1 MDDEMMKIIEV
12 TVPFAIPATIL
23 LMIFV
28 IGANW
33 SNILTKSKPLEMYLG
48 VWSVIMALIVTF
60 GFFFYIGVPFN
71 PVTST
76 MPFLVLSVGVD
87 DDFLMIGAWRELD
100 PRISI
105 QKRIAMVMAD
115 AGASITVTS
124 FTNFFCFGLG
134 YFMCSTPAVAD
145 FCLVTAT
152 GVLLDYIF
160 QVGTGMRR
168 IDSKFRSPSLEQS
181 LSTLECMRRPED
193 WPPSSTE
200 DAV

>member
-1 MDDEMMKIIEV
+1 MDDEMLKIIEV
-12 TVPFAIPATIL
+12 TVPFAVPATIL
-23 LMIFV
+23 LMMFV
-28 IGANW
+28 VGANW
-33 SNILTKSKPLEMYLG
+33 SSVLTKSKPLEMYLG

-100 PRISI
+100 PRISV

-124 FTNFFCFGLG
+124 FTNFFCFALG

-145 FCLVTAT
+145 FCIVTAT
-152 GVLLDYIF
+152 GVLLDYLF
-160 QVGTGMRR
+160 QVKNIFT
-168 IDSKFRSPSLEQS
+168 
-181 LSTLECMRRPED
+181 
-193 WPPSSTE
+193 
-200 DAV
+200 